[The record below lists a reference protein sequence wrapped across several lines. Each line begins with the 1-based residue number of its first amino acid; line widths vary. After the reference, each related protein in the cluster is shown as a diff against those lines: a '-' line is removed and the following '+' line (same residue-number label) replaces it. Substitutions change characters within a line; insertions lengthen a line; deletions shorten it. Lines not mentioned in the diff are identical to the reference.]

1 MLLQKMLLQNPNLN
15 YRLANNSPTGTKPRQ
30 QYISHTITSQ
40 TEMHETRPAKIT
52 SPIVDLGG
60 AHVKLMPLALI
71 VGAIGVGLTYV
82 LYGFSLQ
89 RFSYIYLVN
98 FAFVLT
104 MCIGCLFFVTISH
117 LTRAGWNVTVRRIAE
132 LYAQCLPVLFVLF
145 LPILIPLLFS
155 DNGLYVWNQAGWSIH
170 NADASVIEAVNEPGA
185 QIPPLEALKRT
196 YLNKGFFAL
205 RWVVY
210 FCIWGGMATFFLRTS
225 LKQDETGNKNLTS
238 RMQAFSAPAMIVFAV
253 SIVFSSMDLLMSLEP
268 LWFSTMFPVYFFAGS
283 VLSAL
288 ALITL
293 TCLYLQKTGR
303 ITDEVTVEHY
313 HDMGKLMFGFIVF
326 WGYIAFSQFMLI
338 WYANIPE
345 ETFWYDLRI
354 NQPGWKGLSLI
365 LLVGH
370 LFIPFFLLMGRG
382 LRRNKILL
390 TISAVFIL
398 CMHWVDHYWLVMPHL
413 NPGENEFTLSGMGFL
428 TGISCLVGMIAVYI
442 ALFCIVTGNRPFVP
456 LQEPRLGEALNHEV
470 H

>member
-1 MLLQKMLLQNPNLN
+1 
-15 YRLANNSPTGTKPRQ
+15 
-30 QYISHTITSQ
+30 
-40 TEMHETRPAKIT
+40 MHETRPAKIT

-71 VGAIGVGLTYV
+71 AGAIGIGVAFAANG
-82 LYGFSLQ
+82 GIQ
-89 RFSYIYLVN
+89 RFSHIYLVN

-117 LTRAGWNVTVRRIAE
+117 LTRAGWNVTIRRIAE

-155 DNGLYVWNQAGWSIH
+155 ENSLYVWNQVGWSIGASDALVAELSEP
-170 NADASVIEAVNEPGA
+170 NATL
-185 QIPPLEALKRT
+185 PPLEKLKAA

-205 RWVVY
+205 RWVIY
-210 FCIWGGMATFFLRTS
+210 FCIWGTMATFFLRTS
-225 LKQDETGNKNLTS
+225 LKQDTTGNKKLTS
-238 RMQAFSAPAMIVFAV
+238 WMQAFSAPAMILFAV
-253 SIVFSSMDLLMSLEP
+253 SIVFSSLDLLMSLEP

-293 TCLYLQKTGR
+293 TSLNLQRSGR
-303 ITDEVTVEHY
+303 ITDEVTTEHY
-313 HDMGKLMFGFIVF
+313 HDMGKLMFGFVVF

-345 ETFWYDLRI
+345 ETFWYEYRMDLQ
-354 NQPGWKGLSLI
+354 NGWGILSII

-370 LFIPFFLLMGRG
+370 LFVPFLFMMGRTM
-382 LRRNKILL
+382 RRNRNLMFIATIYLL
-390 TISAVFIL
+390 V
-398 CMHWVDHYWLVMPHL
+398 MHWIDLYWLVMPQYSRAG
-413 NPGENEFTLSGMGFL
+413 GEIAFGFMSIL
-428 TGISCLVGMIAVYI
+428 GDLACTVGIIG
-442 ALFCIVTGNRPFVP
+442 LFLGIFFLVTGDKP
-456 LQEPRLGEALNHEV
+456 LVTLQDPRLGEALNHEV

>member
-1 MLLQKMLLQNPNLN
+1 
-15 YRLANNSPTGTKPRQ
+15 
-30 QYISHTITSQ
+30 
-40 TEMHETRPAKIT
+40 MHETRPAKIT

-60 AHVKLMPLALI
+60 AHVKLMPIALI
-71 VGAIGVGLTYV
+71 VGGIGVAIAFAFCGGY
-82 LYGFSLQ
+82 Q
-89 RFSYIYLVN
+89 RFAHIYLIN

-104 MCIGCLFFVTISH
+104 MCIGALFFVTISH

-132 LYAQCLPVLFVLF
+132 LYAQCLPVLFILF

-155 DNGLYVWNQAGWSIH
+155 EDGLYVWNQGGWSMTH
-170 NADASVIEAVNEPGA
+170 STTDLKAAVSELPVA
-185 QIPPLEALKRT
+185 ERPPLEQLKAA
-196 YLNKGFFAL
+196 YLNKGFFSL
-205 RWVVY
+205 RWVIY

-225 LKQDETGNKNLTS
+225 LKQDETGNKHLTS
-238 RMQAFSAPAMIVFAV
+238 RMQAFSAPAMIVFAA

-303 ITDEVTVEHY
+303 ITDEVTVDHY
-313 HDMGKLMFGFIVF
+313 HDMGKLMHGFVVF
-326 WGYIAFSQFMLI
+326 WGYIAFSQFLLI

-345 ETFWYDLRI
+345 ETFWYEYRMSLS
-354 NQPGWKGLSLI
+354 NGWGLLSII

-370 LFIPFFLLMGRG
+370 LFIPFLFMMGRTM
-382 LRRNKILL
+382 RRNKNLMFIAVIYLL
-390 TISAVFIL
+390 V
-398 CMHWVDHYWLVMPHL
+398 MHWIDLYWLVMPQYSRAG
-413 NPGENEFTLSGMGFL
+413 GELGFGILAILSDSACAIGVIGLFMGIFFLIVGDKPLVTL
-428 TGISCLVGMIAVYI
+428 
-442 ALFCIVTGNRPFVP
+442 
-456 LQEPRLGEALNHEV
+456 QDPRLGEALNHEV

>member
-1 MLLQKMLLQNPNLN
+1 
-15 YRLANNSPTGTKPRQ
+15 
-30 QYISHTITSQ
+30 
-40 TEMHETRPAKIT
+40 MHETRPAKIT

-60 AHVKLMPLALI
+60 AHLKLMPLALI
-71 VGAIGVGLTYV
+71 VGIVGVVAAYV
-82 LYGFSLQ
+82 LFGLDLQ
-89 RFSYIYLVN
+89 RFSHIYLVN

-132 LYAQCLPVLFVLF
+132 LYAQCLPVLLLLF
-145 LPILIPLLFS
+145 LPILIPLLLS
-155 DNGLYVWNQAGWSIH
+155 NDGLYVWNQAGWSMH
-170 NADASVIEAVNEPGA
+170 GADAATIDALNQPEA
-185 QIPPLEALKRT
+185 QLPPLEKLKAA
-196 YLNKGFFAL
+196 YLNKGFFAI

-225 LKQDETGNKNLTS
+225 LKQDQTGNKHLTS
-238 RMQAFSAPAMIVFAV
+238 RMQAFSAPAMIAFAA

-293 TCLYLQKTGR
+293 TCLYLQRTGR

-313 HDMGKLMFGFIVF
+313 HDMAKLMFGFIVF
-326 WGYIAFSQFMLI
+326 WGYIAFSQFLLI

-345 ETFWYDLRI
+345 ETFWYEYRMNLT
-354 NQPGWKGLSLI
+354 NGWGILSII

-370 LFIPFFLLMGRG
+370 LFIPFLFMMGRTM
-382 LRRNKILL
+382 RRNKNLL
-390 TISAVFIL
+390 LIAVIYL
-398 CMHWVDHYWLVMPHL
+398 LAMHWIDLYWLVMPQYDRAFAG
-413 NPGENEFTLSGMGFL
+413 PEGD
-428 TGISCLVGMIAVYI
+428 MIAFGARTLLCDAACTVGVLG
-442 ALFCIVTGNRPFVP
+442 LFMGVFFLIVGDKP
-456 LQEPRLGEALNHEV
+456 LVTLQDPRLGEALNHEV